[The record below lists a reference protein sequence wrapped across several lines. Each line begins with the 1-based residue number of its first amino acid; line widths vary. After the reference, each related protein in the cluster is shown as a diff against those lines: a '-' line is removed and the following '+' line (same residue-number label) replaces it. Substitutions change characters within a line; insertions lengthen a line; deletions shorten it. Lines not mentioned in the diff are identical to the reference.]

1 MLRTDRHRLLKRQ
14 LKKSNFRPEEL
25 ERFAEFIDL
34 VDEAYNS
41 FDQDM
46 QRLET
51 ILEESSKELFKANQY
66 LRHKHETAKSR
77 LRNIVNT
84 INGVIFQTDEE
95 GRFVYLNKAWKEVT
109 GISVKR
115 SLNRSFKELLSG
127 MNRREKL
134 KIQRFLT
141 TEGDEY
147 KTVVRYF
154 KPNKQIKFLEVHLSR
169 IYNDKGEP
177 DGTIGTI
184 TDVTSL
190 KETEIELNKAN
201 QAKDDFLA
209 TMSHEIRTP
218 LNAVIGLSNILLM
231 HDFLPNQQED
241 LNALKYS
248 GEHLLDLVNN
258 LLDLNK
264 LQSGA
269 VHYVEDAFSLDE
281 AIEELKANFKFE
293 SRNKHVVFKISRD
306 PKVPDSLL
314 GDRMML
320 VGVLKNLLSNA
331 FKFTDEGLVQLSVR
345 LIKEE
350 DGLVSVHFEV
360 LDTGIGVAEEKQEA
374 IFESFVQE
382 EQNTSRLY
390 GGTGLGLSISK
401 KILKIQNSKLT
412 IASTKGKGSVFS
424 FSLDFKVV
432 QPKIVVKHNPVSKK
446 TTVKPIN
453 LKVLVAEDNRL
464 NQLVLK
470 KLFEKW
476 NVYFHIT
483 NNGKE
488 LLEVLEKEEFDLILM
503 DLQMPILDGYETT
516 KIIRTMEDPDKKS
529 IPIIALTA
537 FAQEDIKLKTE
548 VYKMDGF
555 MTKPFDPNEFHKLLS
570 FYGNGI
576 QNVG

>member
-14 LKKSNFRPEEL
+14 LRKSNFSPDEL
-25 ERFAEFIDL
+25 EKLSDFIDL
-34 VDEAYNS
+34 VDKAYNS

-66 LRHKHETAKSR
+66 LKHKHETAKSR
-77 LRNIVNT
+77 LKNIVNT

-95 GRFVYLNKAWKEVT
+95 GRFIYLNNAWKGVT
-109 GISVKR
+109 GISVKK

-169 IYNDKGEP
+169 IYDERGEP
-177 DGTIGTI
+177 NGTIGTI

-190 KETEIELNKAN
+190 KETEIELNKAS

-231 HDFLPNQQED
+231 NKYLPNQKED

-248 GEHLLDLVNN
+248 GEHLLGLVNN
-258 LLDLNK
+258 LLDINK

-269 VHYVEDAFSLDE
+269 VHYVEDVFSLDE
-281 AIEELKANFKFE
+281 VIEELKANFKFE
-293 SRNKHVVFKISRD
+293 SRNEFIVFKISRD

-320 VGVLKNLLSNA
+320 VQVLKNLLSNA
-331 FKFTDEGLVQLSVR
+331 FKFTEEGLVQLSIK
-345 LIKEE
+345 LINDE
-350 DGLVSVHFEV
+350 DGQVTVHFEV
-360 LDTGIGVAEEKQEA
+360 LDTGIGVAEEKQKV
-374 IFESFVQE
+374 IFDSFVQE

-401 KILKIQNSKLT
+401 KILKIQNSELK

-424 FSLDFKVV
+424 FSLDFRSV
-432 QPKIVVKHNPVSKK
+432 QPKMVVKNDRVSKK
-446 TTVKPIN
+446 TTVEPIN

-470 KLFEKW
+470 KLFDKW

-488 LLEVLEKEEFDLILM
+488 LLEVLETEDFDLILM

-516 KIIRTMEDPDKKS
+516 KIIRAMEDPDKRD

-537 FAQEDIKLKTE
+537 FAQEDIKVKTA

-555 MTKPFDPNEFHKLLS
+555 MTKPFDPNDFHQLLS
-570 FYGNGI
+570 FYGNDI